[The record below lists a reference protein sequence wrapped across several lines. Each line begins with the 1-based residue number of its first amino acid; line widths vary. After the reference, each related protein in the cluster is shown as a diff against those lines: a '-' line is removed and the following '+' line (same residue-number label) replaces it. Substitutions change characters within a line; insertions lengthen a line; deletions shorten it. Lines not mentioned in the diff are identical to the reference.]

1 MKQNITDRKI
11 AEIKINESK
20 KRLEKLTDNV
30 PGAIYQFEIKPDG
43 TMSFPFLS
51 KNITMLQSLSKE
63 ELQVNPALAYAEI
76 HPEDVVYIQNAI
88 LESATNL
95 SEFNVEYRVIRKN
108 GEIQWHQGISK
119 PERKPD
125 GTVVWYGI
133 FQNITQ
139 YKVLLLEL
147 KNSNEKIESLNKDKS
162 NILESISDG
171 FFVLN
176 QGFIIEYFNDA
187 AERLLG
193 KKKEDVLNKNLIDC
207 FPEARGSVFEKNYR
221 NALDNQVHLSFEVYF
236 EPYKEWYKVLV
247 YPYNNK
253 ISVYFQVNTKQK
265 QIEEEII
272 KAKNIAE
279 TANKAKSE
287 FLANMS
293 HEIRTPLNGVI
304 GFTDLL
310 IKTNLDKVQMQ
321 YMQTVHHSANALLE
335 TINDILD
342 FSKIEAGKLELY
354 VEEIDCMIWA

>member
-1 MKQNITDRKI
+1 VKQNITDRKI

-30 PGAIYQFEIKPDG
+30 PGAIYQFDIKPDG

-147 KNSNEKIESLNKDKS
+147 KNSNEKILR
-162 NILESISDG
+162 
-171 FFVLN
+171 
-176 QGFIIEYFNDA
+176 A
-187 AERLLG
+187 
-193 KKKEDVLNKNLIDC
+193 
-207 FPEARGSVFEKNYR
+207 
-221 NALDNQVHLSFEVYF
+221 
-236 EPYKEWYKVLV
+236 
-247 YPYNNK
+247 
-253 ISVYFQVNTKQK
+253 
-265 QIEEEII
+265 
-272 KAKNIAE
+272 
-279 TANKAKSE
+279 
-287 FLANMS
+287 
-293 HEIRTPLNGVI
+293 
-304 GFTDLL
+304 
-310 IKTNLDKVQMQ
+310 
-321 YMQTVHHSANALLE
+321 
-335 TINDILD
+335 
-342 FSKIEAGKLELY
+342 
-354 VEEIDCMIWA
+354 